1 MADESTALTYTQK
14 ETALAKVTETA
25 STASAAMVKATIEAR
40 YIIAERHPRDFDVVR
55 EKLLK
60 DCNRPSFAGVAIYH
74 KPIGKG
80 IEGPSIRFAEAAL
93 RAMGNVDV
101 STQTVYDDE
110 ERRIVRV
117 SVTDLEANLPYS
129 QDVTITKTVER
140 RKLQA
145 GDTPLRTRLNS
156 YGDMLYILPGTD
168 DDILNKQG
176 ALISKAVRTLGL
188 RIVPGDLV
196 DEAMVEVRATQRRK
210 DAEDPD
216 AAKRNLFD
224 SFVEQGVTVE
234 QLKEY
239 LGHAGATLNPKELTD
254 LRGLFAALRDGETT
268 WREIMDAKRP
278 EPSGD
283 APKPAASGKGGAA
296 ALRDAV
302 KSAPTATAAKTTPA
316 AAGNTS
322 HPATLKKPNGHDSS
336 DSEFFA

>member
-1 MADESTALTYTQK
+1 MADEKALTYTPK
-14 ETALAKVTETA
+14 ETALAKVVETA
-25 STASAAMVKATIEAR
+25 STALAAQAKATIEAR
-40 YIIAERHPRDFDVVR
+40 YIMAERNPRDFDVVR

-60 DCNRPSFAGVAIYH
+60 DCNRPSFAAVAIYH
-74 KPIGKG
+74 KPIGNG

-101 STQTVYDDE
+101 STQTVYDDDD
-110 ERRIVRV
+110 RRIVRV

-140 RKLQA
+140 RKLA
-145 GDTPLRTRLNS
+145 KGDTPLRTRLNS

-188 RIVPGDLV
+188 RIVPGDLI
-196 DEAMVEVRATQRRK
+196 DEAMAEVRNTQRRK

-224 SFVEQGVTVE
+224 SFADQGVTAE

-239 LGHAGATLNPKELTD
+239 LGHAGATLNPKEMKE
-254 LRGLFAALRDGETT
+254 LRGLYAALRDGETS
-268 WREIMDAKRP
+268 WREIMDARQP
-278 EPSGD
+278 APATD
-283 APKPAASGKGGAA
+283 APPPAASGKGGASR
-296 ALRDAV
+296 LKDAI
-302 KSAPTATAAKTTPA
+302 KSAAPATPA
-316 AAGNTS
+316 AQPTTQAPTN
-322 HPATLKKPNGHDSS
+322 AAKPNGHDDS
-336 DSEFFA
+336 DFFAN

>member
-1 MADESTALTYTQK
+1 
-14 ETALAKVTETA
+14 
-25 STASAAMVKATIEAR
+25 
-40 YIIAERHPRDFDVVR
+40 
-55 EKLLK
+55 
-60 DCNRPSFAGVAIYH
+60 
-74 KPIGKG
+74 
-80 IEGPSIRFAEAAL
+80 
-93 RAMGNVDV
+93 
-101 STQTVYDDE
+101 
-110 ERRIVRV
+110 
-117 SVTDLEANLPYS
+117 
-129 QDVTITKTVER
+129 
-140 RKLQA
+140 
-145 GDTPLRTRLNS
+145 
-156 YGDMLYILPGTD
+156 MLYILPGTD